1 MLSAI
6 GSGARQSFS
15 ITGQAGIVLY
25 LLVIAGF
32 ILLLGGGDALV
43 RGAVGLAERLGISP
57 LVIGLTVVAY
67 GTSAPELFVSLDAL
81 LSGAPGIT
89 VGNAVG
95 SNIANIL
102 LIVGCGALI
111 APMACDRTAMRVDNT
126 VMLAA
131 SAALVLLG
139 FAGTLTVWSGLSMLT
154 LLCVYTLWQYR
165 MQQRRS
171 AKSAS
176 SVSATA
182 PAEEVTE
189 TLWRP
194 VLVLIGGLLGV
205 AVGSHLLVTGAI
217 GLARNFGVSE
227 ATIGLTL
234 VALGTSLPE
243 LATTVVAACR
253 RHAGVALGNVVG
265 SNIFNILGILGLV
278 PLFGDV
284 PIPRSIVTFDL
295 WVMLGA
301 SVAFVIWT
309 TTRPK
314 LGRGFGAILILI
326 YGAYLVRHF
335 SNVLP

>member
-1 MLSAI
+1 M
-6 GSGARQSFS
+6 
-15 ITGQAGIVLY
+15 LY

-43 RGAVGLAERLGISP
+43 RGAVGLAERLGVSP

-126 VMLAA
+126 VMLTA

-171 AKSAS
+171 TKFAAA
-176 SVSATA
+176 ATA
-182 PAEEVTE
+182 DAGAPVPAGDVIE

-265 SNIFNILGILGLV
+265 SSIFNILGILGLV

-314 LGRGFGAILILI
+314 LGRGFGTVLILA

-335 SNVLP
+335 SSVLS